1 MPESRADG
9 EGHGLFRPI
18 WGSFYAKPSLALVGA
33 QQVHCQVGPAG
44 GSVGKFSVNF
54 RDNEDMTRY
63 LSTSLLVLAFL
74 PIAAQSTQ
82 NVAQE
87 SFTLSVLTTGL
98 EYPWEITWGPDG
110 YLWVTERTA
119 KRVTRVNPVD
129 GTKDVAVTITEA
141 FQSVVH
147 DGVLGLALHPRL
159 LLGTGEDYVYAA
171 FTYQEDSRP
180 HLKVRRFSYNPSA
193 RTLEGPVDIIA
204 GLPAHDDHVAGRL
217 AIGPDEKLY
226 LTIGDQGSNWL
237 QNYCNPNRAQ
247 DLPMATDVQ
256 TGNWMSYEGKVLR
269 LNLDGSIP
277 SDNPS
282 IGGVRSHILS
292 YGHRNPQGL
301 AFGLDGLLY
310 ASEHGPSTD
319 DELNLIESGRNYGW
333 PQVAG
338 YQDGQSYAYF
348 NWSASHPESCNA
360 LTFSTTEIPA
370 SVPRNLESA
379 WSHQDFQ
386 PPLQTFFTV
395 PNDYDFRAQG
405 GATIAPS
412 SLEIYTM
419 REGGIPGWADSL
431 LVPGMIKGRMY
442 RQKLSVDGRS
452 AAGDPVELFRTANRY
467 RDVALNPNGRT
478 IYIATDNAGRT
489 TGRTGEMT
497 QELEHPGAIIQFTY
511 NDQP

>member
-1 MPESRADG
+1 MTRQLSTP
-9 EGHGLFRPI
+9 LLL
-18 WGSFYAKPSLALVGA
+18 LALVPIG
-33 QQVHCQVGPAG
+33 VH
-44 GSVGKFSVNF
+44 
-54 RDNEDMTRY
+54 
-63 LSTSLLVLAFL
+63 
-74 PIAAQSTQ
+74 STQ
-82 NVAQE
+82 NVAPE

-98 EYPWEITWGPDG
+98 EYPWEITWGPDE

-119 KRVTRVNPVD
+119 KRVTRVYPVD
-129 GTKDVAVTITEA
+129 GTQNVAVTIPEA
-141 FQSVVH
+141 YQSIAQ
-147 DGVLGLALHPRL
+147 DGVLGLALHPGL
-159 LLGTGEDYVYAA
+159 LQGAGDDYVYVA
-171 FTYQEDSRP
+171 FTYLEDSRAR
-180 HLKVRRFSYNPSA
+180 LKVRRFSYDPG
-193 RTLEGPVDIIA
+193 TGDLESPVDLIV
-204 GLPAHDDHVAGRL
+204 GLPAHDDHLAGRL

-247 DLPMATDVQ
+247 DLPTAADVQ
-256 TGNWMSYEGKVLR
+256 ARDWTKYEGKVLR

-333 PQVAG
+333 PRVAG
-338 YQDGQSYAYF
+338 YQDDQSYVYG
-348 NWSASHPESCNA
+348 NWSASRPESCSA
-360 LTFSTTEIPA
+360 LTFSTSEIPA
-370 SVPRNLESA
+370 SVPQEMESA
-379 WSHQDFQ
+379 WSHPDFQ

-395 PNDYDFRAQG
+395 PNDYDFRSQG

-412 SLEIYTM
+412 SLGIYTT
-419 REGGIPGWADSL
+419 REDGIPGWADSL

-442 RQKLSVDGRS
+442 RQKLSADGRS

-467 RDVALNPNGRT
+467 RDVAINPNGRT

-511 NDQP
+511 DDQH

>member
-1 MPESRADG
+1 
-9 EGHGLFRPI
+9 
-18 WGSFYAKPSLALVGA
+18 
-33 QQVHCQVGPAG
+33 
-44 GSVGKFSVNF
+44 
-54 RDNEDMTRY
+54 MTRY
-63 LSTSLLVLAFL
+63 LSTSLFLLAFF
-74 PIAAQSTQ
+74 PITVQSTQ
-82 NVAQE
+82 NVAPE
-87 SFTLSVLTTGL
+87 SFTLSVLTTEL
-98 EYPWEITWGPDG
+98 ESPWEITWGPDG

-129 GTKDVAVTITEA
+129 GTKNVAVTIPEA

-159 LLGTGEDYVYAA
+159 LQGAREDYVYVA
-171 FTYQEDSRP
+171 FTYQEDSGPR
-180 HLKVRRFSYNPSA
+180 LKVQRFSYDPST
-193 RTLEGPVDIIA
+193 RTLGSPVDLIA

-217 AIGPDEKLY
+217 TIGPDEKLY

-237 QNYCNPNRAQ
+237 QNYCNLNRAQ
-247 DLPMATDVQ
+247 DLPTAADVQ
-256 TGNWMSYEGKVLR
+256 ARSWTRYEGKVLR
-269 LNLDGSIP
+269 LNFDGSIP
-277 SDNPS
+277 SANPS
-282 IGGVRSHILS
+282 IGGVRSHIFS

-333 PQVAG
+333 PRVAG
-338 YQDGQSYAYF
+338 YQDDESYAYF
-348 NWSASHPESCNA
+348 NWSASRPESCRA
-360 LTFSTTEIPA
+360 LAFSSTEIPA
-370 SVPRNLESA
+370 SVPREMESS
-379 WSHQDFQ
+379 WSHPDFQ

-395 PNDYDFRAQG
+395 PNGYDFDAQG

-442 RQKLSVDGRS
+442 RQKLSVGGRS
-452 AAGDPVELFRTANRY
+452 AAGAPVELFRTANRY
-467 RDVALNPNGRT
+467 RDVALNPGGRT
-478 IYIATDNAGRT
+478 IYVATDNAGRT

-511 NDQP
+511 DDQP

>member
-1 MPESRADG
+1 MG
-9 EGHGLFRPI
+9 CLGPI

-44 GSVGKFSVNF
+44 GRVGKFSVNF

-256 TGNWMSYEGKVLR
+256 TGNRMSYEGKVLR

-338 YQDGQSYAYF
+338 YQDGQSVR
-348 NWSASHPESCNA
+348 
-360 LTFSTTEIPA
+360 I
-370 SVPRNLESA
+370 
-379 WSHQDFQ
+379 FQ
-386 PPLQTFFTV
+386 
-395 PNDYDFRAQG
+395 
-405 GATIAPS
+405 
-412 SLEIYTM
+412 
-419 REGGIPGWADSL
+419 
-431 LVPGMIKGRMY
+431 LVGVT
-442 RQKLSVDGRS
+442 S
-452 AAGDPVELFRTANRY
+452 
-467 RDVALNPNGRT
+467 
-478 IYIATDNAGRT
+478 
-489 TGRTGEMT
+489 
-497 QELEHPGAIIQFTY
+497 
-511 NDQP
+511 

>member
-1 MPESRADG
+1 
-9 EGHGLFRPI
+9 
-18 WGSFYAKPSLALVGA
+18 
-33 QQVHCQVGPAG
+33 
-44 GSVGKFSVNF
+44 
-54 RDNEDMTRY
+54 
-63 LSTSLLVLAFL
+63 
-74 PIAAQSTQ
+74 
-82 NVAQE
+82 
-87 SFTLSVLTTGL
+87 
-98 EYPWEITWGPDG
+98 
-110 YLWVTERTA
+110 
-119 KRVTRVNPVD
+119 
-129 GTKDVAVTITEA
+129 
-141 FQSVVH
+141 
-147 DGVLGLALHPRL
+147 
-159 LLGTGEDYVYAA
+159 
-171 FTYQEDSRP
+171 
-180 HLKVRRFSYNPSA
+180 
-193 RTLEGPVDIIA
+193 
-204 GLPAHDDHVAGRL
+204 
-217 AIGPDEKLY
+217 
-226 LTIGDQGSNWL
+226 
-237 QNYCNPNRAQ
+237 
-247 DLPMATDVQ
+247 MATDVQ

>member
-1 MPESRADG
+1 
-9 EGHGLFRPI
+9 
-18 WGSFYAKPSLALVGA
+18 
-33 QQVHCQVGPAG
+33 
-44 GSVGKFSVNF
+44 
-54 RDNEDMTRY
+54 MTRY
-63 LSTSLLVLAFL
+63 LSTLLLLLAL
-74 PIAAQSTQ
+74 VPIAVHSTPHA
-82 NVAQE
+82 AQE

-110 YLWVTERTA
+110 HLWVTERTA
-119 KRVTRVNPVD
+119 KRITRVNPVD
-129 GTKDVAVTITEA
+129 GTQNVAVTIPEA
-141 FQSVVH
+141 LQRVAQ
-147 DGVLGLALHPRL
+147 DGVLGLALHPGL
-159 LLGTGEDYVYAA
+159 LQGAGEEYVYVA
-171 FTYQEDSRP
+171 FTYLEDSRP
-180 HLKVRRFSYNPSA
+180 RLKVRRFSYDA
-193 RTLEGPVDIIA
+193 GTRTLENPIDLIA

-217 AIGPDEKLY
+217 AIGPDTKLY

-237 QNYCNPNRAQ
+237 QNHCNPNRAQ
-247 DLPMATDVQ
+247 ELPTTADVQ
-256 TGNWMSYEGKVLR
+256 ARDWTRYEGKVLR

-282 IGGVRSHILS
+282 IGGVRSHIFS

-333 PQVAG
+333 PRVAG
-338 YQDGQSYAYF
+338 YRDDQSYAYV
-348 NWSASHPESCNA
+348 NWSASRPESCSA
-360 LTFSTTEIPA
+360 LAFSTSEIPA
-370 SVPRNLESA
+370 SVPRAMESA
-379 WSHQDFQ
+379 WSHPDFQ

-412 SLEIYTM
+412 SLGIYTT
-419 REGGIPGWADSL
+419 REDGIPGWADSL

-442 RQKLSVDGRS
+442 RQKISADGRS

-467 RDVALNPNGRT
+467 RDVAINPNGRT

-489 TGRTGEMT
+489 TDPTGEMT

-511 NDQP
+511 DDQH

>member
-1 MPESRADG
+1 M
-9 EGHGLFRPI
+9 
-18 WGSFYAKPSLALVGA
+18 
-33 QQVHCQVGPAG
+33 
-44 GSVGKFSVNF
+44 NF
-54 RDNEDMTRY
+54 RDNEDVTRY

-292 YGHRNPQGL
+292 YGHRKP
-301 AFGLDGLLY
+301 
-310 ASEHGPSTD
+310 
-319 DELNLIESGRNYGW
+319 
-333 PQVAG
+333 AG
-338 YQDGQSYAYF
+338 
-348 NWSASHPESCNA
+348 
-360 LTFSTTEIPA
+360 A
-370 SVPRNLESA
+370 SV
-379 WSHQDFQ
+379 
-386 PPLQTFFTV
+386 
-395 PNDYDFRAQG
+395 
-405 GATIAPS
+405 
-412 SLEIYTM
+412 
-419 REGGIPGWADSL
+419 
-431 LVPGMIKGRMY
+431 
-442 RQKLSVDGRS
+442 RS
-452 AAGDPVELFRTANRY
+452 RR
-467 RDVALNPNGRT
+467 VALRVSYREWPSPQR
-478 IYIATDNAGRT
+478 
-489 TGRTGEMT
+489 
-497 QELEHPGAIIQFTY
+497 
-511 NDQP
+511 

>member
-1 MPESRADG
+1 
-9 EGHGLFRPI
+9 
-18 WGSFYAKPSLALVGA
+18 
-33 QQVHCQVGPAG
+33 
-44 GSVGKFSVNF
+44 
-54 RDNEDMTRY
+54 MTRY
-63 LSTSLLVLAFL
+63 LATALLLLAL
-74 PIAAQSTQ
+74 IPIAVHSAQ

-87 SFTLSVLTTGL
+87 HFTLGVLTTGL

-110 YLWVTERTA
+110 HLWVTERTA
-119 KRVTRVNPVD
+119 KRVTRINPVD
-129 GTKDVAVTITEA
+129 GTQNVVVTIPEA
-141 FQSVVH
+141 FQSIAQ
-147 DGVLGLALHPRL
+147 DGVLGLALHPEL
-159 LLGTGEDYVYAA
+159 LQGAGEDYVYVA
-171 FTYQEDSRP
+171 FTYQEDSRAR
-180 HLKVRRFSYNPSA
+180 LKVRRFSYDPDT
-193 RTLEGPVDIIA
+193 RRLEHPVDLIA

-247 DLPMATDVQ
+247 ELPTAADVQ
-256 TGNWMSYEGKVLR
+256 AGDWTRYEGKVLR

-282 IGGVRSHILS
+282 IAGVRSHILS

-338 YQDGQSYAYF
+338 YQDDQSYAYF
-348 NWSASHPESCNA
+348 NWSASRPVSCST
-360 LTFSTTEIPA
+360 LTFSTSEIPA
-370 SVPRNLESA
+370 SVPQEMERA
-379 WSHQDFQ
+379 WSHPDFQ

-412 SLEIYTM
+412 SLGIYTT
-419 REGGIPGWADSL
+419 REDGVPGWADSL

-442 RQKLSVDGRS
+442 RQKLSADGRS
-452 AAGDPVELFRTANRY
+452 AAGEPVELFRTANRY
-467 RDVALNPNGRT
+467 RDVAINPNGRT

-489 TGRTGEMT
+489 TGRTGQMT
-497 QELEHPGAIIQFTY
+497 QDLEHPGAIIQFTY
-511 NDQP
+511 DAQQ

>member
-1 MPESRADG
+1 
-9 EGHGLFRPI
+9 
-18 WGSFYAKPSLALVGA
+18 
-33 QQVHCQVGPAG
+33 
-44 GSVGKFSVNF
+44 
-54 RDNEDMTRY
+54 MTRY
-63 LSTSLLVLAFL
+63 LSTALLLLAL
-74 PIAAQSTQ
+74 APIAVHSTQ

-129 GTKDVAVTITEA
+129 GTQHVAVTIPEA
-141 FQSVVH
+141 FQSVAQ
-147 DGVLGLALHPRL
+147 DGVLGLALHPGL
-159 LLGTGEDYVYAA
+159 LLGAGDDYVYVA
-171 FTYQEDSRP
+171 FTYQDGSRSR
-180 HLKVRRFSYNPSA
+180 LKVRRFSYDPDT
-193 RTLEGPVDIIA
+193 RRLESPVDLIA
-204 GLPAHDDHVAGRL
+204 GLPAHDDHLAGRL

-237 QNYCNPNRAQ
+237 QNFCNPNRAQ
-247 DLPMATDVQ
+247 ELPTAADVQ
-256 TGNWMSYEGKVLR
+256 ARDWTRYEGKVLR

-319 DELNLIESGRNYGW
+319 DELNLIEAGGNYGW
-333 PQVAG
+333 PRVAG
-338 YQDGQSYAYF
+338 YQDDQSYVYA
-348 NWSASHPESCNA
+348 NWSASRPESCGA
-360 LTFSTTEIPA
+360 LAFSTSEIPA
-370 SVPRNLESA
+370 SVPQEVESA
-379 WSHQDFQ
+379 WSHPDLQ
-386 PPLQTFFTV
+386 PPLQTLFTV

-412 SLEIYTM
+412 SLGIYTT
-419 REGGIPGWADSL
+419 REDGIPGWADSL

-442 RQKLSVDGRS
+442 RQKLSADGRS
-452 AAGDPVELFRTANRY
+452 AAGEPVELFRTANRY
-467 RDVALNPNGRT
+467 RDVAINPNGRS

-511 NDQP
+511 DDQQ